1 MLRSFRVANHRSLRD
16 EQELLLMPQRPGKRE
31 ALAVGAIYG
40 ANASGKSTVLDALRY
55 VQEAVRDSYQR
66 WSPIGPIRREPFR
79 LDDDKR
85 LESSW
90 YVLEVLIDDVRWT
103 YGFELDDSRILE
115 EWLYTYPQQRRRA
128 IFERDSEGI
137 RFGTAVANRR
147 DRARVLTDLI
157 RENALLLSLAAQSG
171 LAEVLPMFS
180 WLDRSLHLVT
190 SGQMPV
196 PSALADFLVTNPE
209 RQEEVRQLIAAAD
222 FGVTDLEVRAGS
234 DDRLRRALGDLAE
247 ARERVNRS
255 LDGRGDNVAAM
266 MLHLERAEVE
276 ADDARALASRSRVRL
291 AHGNAGIFFEPPD
304 ESAGTKS
311 WLALLPPILE
321 ALSAGHT
328 LFVDEIDTSLH
339 PRLVARV
346 IELFR
351 SPETNVGGGQLL
363 FTTHD
368 ATLLGTSL
376 GVETLKRDEIWF
388 VEKAEDGATS
398 LFPLS
403 DFKPRK
409 GENTERRYL
418 GGSYGAVPA
427 VFSESL
433 VRQLVKAREQRN
445 AAS

>member
-16 EQELLLMPQRPGKRE
+16 EQELLLMPQHRGERT

-40 ANASGKSTVLDALRY
+40 ANASGKSTVLDALKF
-55 VQEAVRDSYQR
+55 VQRAVRDSYQR
-66 WSPIGPIRREPFR
+66 WSPTGQILREPFR
-79 LDDDKR
+79 LDDRKR
-85 LESSW
+85 HESSW
-90 YVLEVLIDDVRWT
+90 YVVEVLIDGVRWT
-103 YGFELDDSRILE
+103 YGFELDDDRVLE
-115 EWLYTYPQQRRRA
+115 EWLFTYPQQRRRV

-137 RFGTAVANRR
+137 RFGTTVANRR
-147 DRARVLTDLI
+147 DRSRVLTDLI
-157 RENALLLSLAAQSG
+157 RDNALLLSLAAQLG
-171 LAEVLPMFS
+171 LDEVLPMFS

-190 SGQMPV
+190 GGQLP
-196 PSALADFLVTNPE
+196 PSSVLADFLLANPE
-209 RQEEVRQLIAAAD
+209 RHDEVRGLIAAAD
-222 FGVTDLEVRAGS
+222 FGVTDLEVRAAS
-234 DDRLRRALGDLAE
+234 DDRVAAATVQLAE
-247 ARERVNRS
+247 ARARADRS

-266 MLHLERAEVE
+266 LELGRAEAEVD
-276 ADDARALASRSRVRL
+276 AARASASQSRVRL
-291 AHGNAGIFFEPPD
+291 AHGGGGVLFEPAD

-311 WLALLPPILE
+311 WLALLPLILD
-321 ALSAGHT
+321 ALWLGHT
-328 LFVDEIDTSLH
+328 LLVDEIDTSLH

-351 SPETNVGGGQLL
+351 SPETNTGGGQLF

-376 GVETLKRDEIWF
+376 GVETLRRDEIWF
-388 VEKAEDGATS
+388 VEKAPDGATS

-433 VRQLVKAREQRN
+433 VRQLVKAREQTH

>member
-16 EQELLLMPQRPGKRE
+16 EQELLLMPQHQRERP
-31 ALAVGAIYG
+31 ALAVGAIFG
-40 ANASGKSTVLDALRY
+40 ANASGKSTVLDGLRF
-55 VQEAVRDSYQR
+55 VQQAVRDSYQR
-66 WSPIGPIRREPFR
+66 WSPSGPIGREPFR
-79 LDDDKR
+79 LDQRKQF
-85 LESSW
+85 ESSW
-90 YVLEVLIDDVRWT
+90 YVVEVLIDDVRWT
-103 YGFELDDSRILE
+103 YGFELDDNRILE
-115 EWLYTYPQQRRRA
+115 EWLFTYPQQRRRV
-128 IFERDSEGI
+128 IFERDSKGI
-137 RFGTAVANRR
+137 RFGTTVANRR
-147 DRARVLTDLI
+147 DRARILTDLT
-157 RENALLLSLAAQSG
+157 RENALLLSVGAQLG

-180 WLDRSLHLVT
+180 WLDNGLHIVT
-190 SGQMPV
+190 SGQTP
-196 PSALADFLVTNPE
+196 PSSVLADFLLANPG

-222 FGVTDLEVRAGS
+222 FGVTDLQVRAAS
-234 DDRLRRALGDLAE
+234 DDRLSRALADLRE
-247 ARERVNRS
+247 ARERVDRS
-255 LDGRGDNVAAM
+255 LDGSGDNVAAVM
-266 MLHLERAEVE
+266 ELGRAEAE
-276 ADDARALASRSRVRL
+276 ADNARALASHSWVRL
-291 AHGNAGIFFEPPD
+291 AHGQGGIFFEPND

-311 WLALLPPILE
+311 WLALLPLILE
-321 ALSAGHT
+321 ALSSGHT

-351 SPETNVGGGQLL
+351 RPETNVGGGQLF

-433 VRQLVKAREQRN
+433 VRQLVEAREQRH